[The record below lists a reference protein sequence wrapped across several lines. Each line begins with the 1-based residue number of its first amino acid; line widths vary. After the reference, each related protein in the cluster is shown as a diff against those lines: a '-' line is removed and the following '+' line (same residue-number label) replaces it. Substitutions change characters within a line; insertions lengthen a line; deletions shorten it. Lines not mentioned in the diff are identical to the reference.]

1 MALIIVYYSICIVN
15 IFAVSDSAVSS
26 CTVSGFA
33 DGEYEVDGEN
43 IIVRGKLAPHEFKYW
58 EIQS

>member
-1 MALIIVYYSICIVN
+1 MYYSICIVN

-33 DGEYEVDGEN
+33 DREYEVDGDN
-43 IIVRGKLAPHEFKYW
+43 IVVRGRLAPQEFKYW
-58 EIQS
+58 EIRS